1 MTRNAFNDLIH
12 TQNRKLFIIAFRILR
27 NQQEAEDVVQNV
39 FMKMWMMGKKLDEYN
54 DAGALAVTMT
64 KNSCIDMLRKWKHI
78 DNDKGSEIMNHDNS
92 PSPFEQMVE
101 AENEQIIDSIIEDLP
116 PLYRE
121 VVQLREIDGLSYEE
135 IARQRNVNVNTL
147 RVTLSRA
154 RSMIKEKYLKYTHET
169 FIPPKAG
176 QQENE
181 NNEGSMRTT

>member
-27 NQQEAEDVVQNV
+27 NKQEAEDVVQNV

-64 KNSCIDMLRKWKHI
+64 KNSCIDMLRKWKHF
-78 DNDKGSEIMNHDNS
+78 DNNKESGIMNHDTS

-101 AENEQIIDSIIEDLP
+101 AENEQIIDGIIEDLP
-116 PLYRE
+116 PTYRE
-121 VVQLREIDGLSYEE
+121 VVQLREIYGLSYEE
-135 IARQRNVNVNTL
+135 IARKGNVNVNTL

-154 RSMIKEKYLKYTHET
+154 RSMIKEKYLKYTNGSGKAET
-169 FIPPKAG
+169 TA
-176 QQENE
+176 E
-181 NNEGSMRTT
+181 

>member
-78 DNDKGSEIMNHDNS
+78 DNDRGIRDNES
-92 PSPFEQMVE
+92 
-101 AENEQIIDSIIEDLP
+101 
-116 PLYRE
+116 
-121 VVQLREIDGLSYEE
+121 
-135 IARQRNVNVNTL
+135 
-147 RVTLSRA
+147 
-154 RSMIKEKYLKYTHET
+154 
-169 FIPPKAG
+169 
-176 QQENE
+176 
-181 NNEGSMRTT
+181 